1 MAIIEINLN
10 PTEKELRS
18 FGRAGAIASLLITIL
33 LYVIKG
39 LAVKWCFVIVAAGV
53 LCFLCSIISTR
64 LTRWIYIGLT
74 LLTVPIGTTISFLV
88 LVIFYYF
95 LLTPISLIFRLM
107 GRDALHRKFDQNAN
121 SYWLPHRDADNIKRY
136 FNQF

>member
-1 MAIIEINLN
+1 MALIEINFN
-10 PTEKELRS
+10 PTDKELRS
-18 FGRAGAIASLLITIL
+18 FGRAGVIAFLLITIL

-39 LAVKWCFVIVAAGV
+39 LAVKWCFVIVGAGV

-64 LTRWIYIGLT
+64 LTRWIYVGLT

-88 LVIFYYF
+88 LAIFYYF
-95 LLTPISLIFRLM
+95 LLTPTGLIFRLI
-107 GRDALHRKFDQNAN
+107 GRDSLHRKFDQNAN
-121 SYWLPHRDADNIKRY
+121 SYWLAHRDADNIKRY